1 MPFSVPVESCALW
14 IIPLSSQEGNTLY
27 HLAMWEEVAVG
38 RGHAEVIYIVWDE
51 GAREEGV
58 CTGRGMAR
66 ISL

>member
-1 MPFSVPVESCALW
+1 
-14 IIPLSSQEGNTLY
+14 
-27 HLAMWEEVAVG
+27 MWEEVAVG